1 MTVSHISLTTVEP
14 FKTVAENIH
23 PVMLA
28 WFCSLTKAY
37 SLWVDRKTHRMTHTR
52 THTHTHEQFLQLT
65 VGSRLHTAEG
75 SRQTATILLSNV
87 QSTFFKREAGVNE
100 LNQYPAAL
108 TVLWHCWLDVRNSI
122 RPVQNWVMRCCLKQS
137 ANDLQCST
145 DVIAT
150 PSSLASLKS
159 IMVYRYLSCANLSQL
174 SWKRPLGVCFLGR
187 NVNEKASN

>member
-1 MTVSHISLTTVEP
+1 MMTVWRIRNKIIGTVLQCCVVYQYYNCEQW
-14 FKTVAENIH
+14 H
-23 PVMLA
+23 
-28 WFCSLTKAY
+28 
-37 SLWVDRKTHRMTHTR
+37 THA
-52 THTHTHEQFLQLT
+52 HTHEQFLQLT

-150 PSSLASLKS
+150 SSSLASLKS

-187 NVNEKASN
+187 NVNEKVSNHLTFETHCSTIYGRPM